1 MKHNPEVQL
10 RSTDGFQNNKFNY
23 SEKVFE
29 FKQVEVVDYKNK
41 VGGKDLSRIEDG
53 ESVKSLLVEMRNE
66 IAGLNRRISELEKS
80 DKKGDKESDK
90 NSDGKLM
97 HGEGSENH
105 RQILDA
111 YGM

>member
-41 VGGKDLSRIEDG
+41 VGGKDLSRIEDD
-53 ESVKSLLVEMRNE
+53 ESVKILLVKMRNE
-66 IAGLNRRISELEKS
+66 IACLNRRISELEKS
-80 DKKGDKESDK
+80 DKADKKSDK
-90 NSDGKLM
+90 KI
-97 HGEGSENH
+97 
-105 RQILDA
+105 Q
-111 YGM
+111 